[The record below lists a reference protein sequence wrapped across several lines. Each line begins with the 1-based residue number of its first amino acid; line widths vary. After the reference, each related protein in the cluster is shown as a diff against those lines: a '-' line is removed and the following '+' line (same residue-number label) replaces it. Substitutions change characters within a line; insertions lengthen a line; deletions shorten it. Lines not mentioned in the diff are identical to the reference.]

1 MRLTRTAD
9 LEEIR
14 PRDVPQ
20 RAMKFAANL
29 LRWIVQVKD
38 VFPGPLLDRIAAV
51 GISLSEDIG
60 DALATSSKR
69 SHYSHISSARQSARH
84 LQHLLRLVEHTG
96 LLQEGEISAFVMEA
110 GSLFAALD
118 GMYLKARQSLETE
131 SREERH

>member
-9 LEEIR
+9 IEEIR

-20 RAMKFAANL
+20 RSMKFAADL

-38 VFPGPLLDRIAAV
+38 VFPGSLLDQIAVAA
-51 GISLSEDIG
+51 ISLSEDTG
-60 DALATSSKR
+60 DALGTSSKR
-69 SHYSHISSARQSARH
+69 SYLSHISSARQAARH

-96 LLQEGEISAFVMEA
+96 LLPEGEISGFVMEA

-118 GMYLKARQSLETE
+118 GMYLKARQSLDAE